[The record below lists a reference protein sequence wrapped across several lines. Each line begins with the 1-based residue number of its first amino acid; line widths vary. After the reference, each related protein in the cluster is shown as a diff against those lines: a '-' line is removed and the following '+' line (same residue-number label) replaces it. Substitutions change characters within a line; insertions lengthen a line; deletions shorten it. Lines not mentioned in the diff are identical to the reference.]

1 MRYTTIR
8 IRVEDKER
16 LERIARLLKKKSLAE
31 TLRYLIS
38 LAEEEL
44 NKQRGSIEDVISTL
58 KYARDLGPTNA
69 EDLDKYLY
77 GAGN

>member
-31 TLRYLIS
+31 TLHYLIS
-38 LAEEEL
+38 LAEE
-44 NKQRGSIEDVISTL
+44 S
-58 KYARDLGPTNA
+58 
-69 EDLDKYLY
+69 
-77 GAGN
+77 